1 MYYIIFVKRFFIWRC
16 VKLELFLVCF
26 IVYLDLDNC
35 VYIFNNWY
43 IYGYIYMYIELV
55 NIKWNL
61 FNKRIKYLNFLGDGI
76 MMYFKGF
83 VSV

>member
-1 MYYIIFVKRFFIWRC
+1 
-16 VKLELFLVCF
+16 
-26 IVYLDLDNC
+26 
-35 VYIFNNWY
+35 
-43 IYGYIYMYIELV
+43 MYIELV